1 MGEIR
6 THGTLSGS
14 AVFKTAALNHSA
26 TTPPDCKLPNASGF
40 RKSPA
45 SRDLWVFDL
54 GAVTE
59 IVLTDVGVQL
69 LAGGGLEGPAEGVVR
84 PLPLPPQ
91 ARRADAD

>member
-1 MGEIR
+1 
-6 THGTLSGS
+6 
-14 AVFKTAALNHSA
+14 
-26 TTPPDCKLPNASGF
+26 
-40 RKSPA
+40 
-45 SRDLWVFDL
+45 
-54 GAVTE
+54 VTE